1 MYRQHRQKEFDA
13 KLKYDEEMADPRKPL
28 DYSIYSTEDEEFS
41 DYELE
46 DKDLYPENKG
56 KTKK

>member
-1 MYRQHRQKEFDA
+1 
-13 KLKYDEEMADPRKPL
+13 MAAQSKPL

-46 DKDLYPENKG
+46 DKDLYPEK
-56 KTKK
+56 